1 MPRRPRILVEG
12 GIYHVY
18 NRITNGE
25 PVFSDVDSCE
35 SFLDLVRDVKA
46 RDGLTVFAWC
56 LMTNHFHLAVRT
68 GAVPLSRSMR
78 QIGGRFSQRYNL
90 IHRRYGHLWQG
101 RYKSRNV
108 DDSDYLRQLILYIH
122 LNPVRAGVAPDPEA
136 YGLSGHRELMK
147 KRANPIVDVDD
158 TLVVFGDT
166 LRAARR
172 SYLRALESAA
182 ETTWSK
188 EGFRSL
194 PWWQRSDRA
203 VEPTDVEYVDVL
215 GRSTGLERP
224 KLEAEDFVRHVCLLL
239 EEDIDRLAG
248 RARDSSTAA
257 SRRLLATLGIER
269 WGQRAK
275 DLARVLNKNP
285 DVVSAWASKGGSLRQ
300 VDQGFFE
307 EVEKLDGE
315 LSRTFTQADRN

>member
-1 MPRRPRILVEG
+1 MPRRPRFLIEG

-18 NRITNGE
+18 NRFTNGE

-35 SFLDLVRDVKA
+35 RFLDLVRQVKA

-68 GAVPLSRSMR
+68 GAVTLSRSMR
-78 QIGGRFSQRYNL
+78 QIGGRFSQQYNL
-90 IHRRYGHLWQG
+90 IHRRFGPLWQG

-108 DDSDYLRQLILYIH
+108 EDSEYLRQLILYVH
-122 LNPVRAGVAPDPEA
+122 LNPVRAGAAPDPGA

-147 KRANPIVDVDD
+147 KTGNPIVDVDD
-158 TLVVFGDT
+158 TLVVFGET
-166 LRAARR
+166 LRTARR
-172 SYLRALESAA
+172 SYLRALELAA
-182 ETTWSK
+182 EASWST

-194 PWWQRSDRA
+194 PWWHRSDRGL
-203 VEPTDVEYVDVL
+203 EPTDVEYVDVL

-224 KLEAEDFVRHVCLLL
+224 KLEAEDFVRHVCLLM
-239 EEDIDRLAG
+239 EKDVDMLAG

-257 SRRLLATLGIER
+257 SRRVLATLGIER

-275 DLARVLNKNP
+275 DLAQVLNKHP
-285 DVVSAWASKGGSLRQ
+285 DVVSDWASIGGSLRQ
-300 VDQGFFE
+300 ADSEFREG
-307 EVEKLDGE
+307 VEKLDKR
-315 LSRTFTQADRN
+315 LSDKLTRAHRK